1 MKYALV
7 KTVQGTRGK
16 LSNVRV
22 ISIEHFIYGN
32 EKIDRSTQIAEVGGG
47 WSLPMREMTV
57 EMFERVFAPE
67 DTIPCR
73 SLVSGGLYIEGSRSH
88 ILYSWAD
95 CGDVVDVEYRDLVY
109 LVRTREDVNIYSPRI
124 IIEDEDFIEQNK
136 SVKDFYD
143 SMYTTGDLNDILL
156 LPISDMKSAIE
167 QLPRGAKESI
177 KGIASTMINS
187 HILDSVQKIKVLD
200 EIFGTN
206 MLLTLVQE

>member
-1 MKYALV
+1 M
-7 KTVQGTRGK
+7 
-16 LSNVRV
+16 
-22 ISIEHFIYGN
+22 
-32 EKIDRSTQIAEVGGG
+32 
-47 WSLPMREMTV
+47 
-57 EMFERVFAPE
+57 
-67 DTIPCR
+67 
-73 SLVSGGLYIEGSRSH
+73 
-88 ILYSWAD
+88 
-95 CGDVVDVEYRDLVY
+95 EYRDLVY

-156 LPISDMKSAIE
+156 LPVSDMKSAIE
-167 QLPRGAKESI
+167 QLPSGAKEAI

>member
-1 MKYALV
+1 MAYTKKTNNVSNNTPKEEIKETV
-7 KTVQGTRGK
+7 KETESK
-16 LSNVRV
+16 K
-22 ISIEHFIYGN
+22 E
-32 EKIDRSTQIAEVGGG
+32 
-47 WSLPMREMTV
+47 
-57 EMFERVFAPE
+57 ERVFAPE

-95 CGDVVDVEYRDLVY
+95 CGDVVDMEYRDLVY

-124 IIEDEDFIEQNK
+124 IIEDDDFVEQNK
-136 SVKDFYD
+136 PVKDLYD
-143 SMYTTGDLNDILL
+143 SMYKASDLNEILS
-156 LPISDMKSAIE
+156 LPTPQMVDTINK
-167 QLPRGAKESI
+167 LPKGAKESI

>member
-1 MKYALV
+1 
-7 KTVQGTRGK
+7 
-16 LSNVRV
+16 
-22 ISIEHFIYGN
+22 
-32 EKIDRSTQIAEVGGG
+32 
-47 WSLPMREMTV
+47 MREENNLRTLGLAITLLNRSV
-57 EMFERVFAPE
+57 YISSKEISSRESSVVFELQP
-67 DTIPCR
+67 
-73 SLVSGGLYIEGSRSH
+73 LVSGGLYIEGSRSH

>member
-1 MKYALV
+1 MAYTKKTNNVSNNTPKEEIKETV
-7 KTVQGTRGK
+7 KKTESK
-16 LSNVRV
+16 K
-22 ISIEHFIYGN
+22 E
-32 EKIDRSTQIAEVGGG
+32 EK
-47 WSLPMREMTV
+47 
-57 EMFERVFAPE
+57 VFTPE

-177 KGIASTMINS
+177 KGITSTMINS

>member
-1 MKYALV
+1 M
-7 KTVQGTRGK
+7 
-16 LSNVRV
+16 
-22 ISIEHFIYGN
+22 
-32 EKIDRSTQIAEVGGG
+32 
-47 WSLPMREMTV
+47 
-57 EMFERVFAPE
+57 
-67 DTIPCR
+67 
-73 SLVSGGLYIEGSRSH
+73 
-88 ILYSWAD
+88 
-95 CGDVVDVEYRDLVY
+95 EYRDLVY

-156 LPISDMKSAIE
+156 LPVSDMKSAIE
-167 QLPRGAKESI
+167 QLPSGAKESI